1 MNMIRTF
8 ALTLT
13 IATILS
19 GCYMRDDDSSVFQ
32 HISIHDAGIAVH
44 ARNASDAMITSAGD
58 LSIGGKVLTLT
69 PEQRDLFKQY
79 YAQVM
84 ALRDDGIA
92 TGKAGAEMAGQAI
105 GTVASGLAH
114 GNPDSIGPAIDAK
127 AKWIESKAMAV
138 CNDVEAL
145 RAKQTA
151 IARALPAFK
160 PYATI
165 EANEVTDCRS
175 Q

>member
-1 MNMIRTF
+1 MNRIRTL
-8 ALTLT
+8 ALMLT
-13 IATILS
+13 FATILS
-19 GCYMRDDDSSVFQ
+19 GCYMRDDDSSVFD
-32 HISIHDAGIAVH
+32 HITIHDGSIAVH
-44 ARNASDAMITSAGD
+44 ARSAPDAKITLAGD
-58 LSIGGKVLTLT
+58 LSIDGKAVTLT
-69 PEQRDLFKQY
+69 TAQHDLLKQY

-92 TGKAGAEMAGQAI
+92 TGKAGAAMAGQAI

-127 AKWIESKAMAV
+127 AKGVEAKAMVV

-145 RAKQTA
+145 RAKQA
-151 IARALPAFK
+151 VIASTLPAFK

-165 EANEVTDCRS
+165 KANEVTDCRS

>member
-13 IATILS
+13 VATALS
-19 GCYMRDDDSSVFQ
+19 SCYMREDDSSVFD
-32 HISIHDAGIAVH
+32 HITIHDGNIAVH
-44 ARNASDAMITSAGD
+44 ARNASDATVTPAGD
-58 LSIGGKVLTLT
+58 LSIDGKAVTLT
-69 PEQRDLFKQY
+69 SEQHDMLKQY

-92 TGKAGAEMAGQAI
+92 TGKAGAAMAGQAI

-127 AKWIESKAMAV
+127 AKGIETKAMAV

-145 RAKQTA
+145 RAKQAA
-151 IARALPAFK
+151 IASALPAFK

>member
-1 MNMIRTF
+1 MSMIRTF
-8 ALTLT
+8 ALTLAV
-13 IATILS
+13 ATILS
-19 GCYMRDDDSSVFQ
+19 GCYMRDDDSSVFN
-32 HISIHDAGIAVH
+32 HITIHDGSIMIH
-44 ARNASDAMITSAGD
+44 ARSAPDAKITLAGD
-58 LSIGGKVLTLT
+58 LSINGKVVTLT
-69 PEQRDLFKQY
+69 TDQHDLLKQY

-92 TGKAGAEMAGQAI
+92 TGKAGAAMAGQAI

-127 AKWIESKAMAV
+127 AKGVEAKAMAV

-145 RAKQTA
+145 RAKQA
-151 IARALPAFK
+151 VIASTLPAFK